1 MAGRSNVGTSTRVQ
15 TEKACAEG
23 THTPSVVRASLGA
36 VVGVR
41 SDGARDRSGAE
52 GGEVGRVDRARLE
65 GGFGMFVEVARGIY
79 HA

>member
-1 MAGRSNVGTSTRVQ
+1 MGTSTPVQ
-15 TEKACAEG
+15 TANVCAEG
-23 THTPSVVRASLGA
+23 THTLNTVCASLGS
-36 VVGVR
+36 VEGGG
-41 SDGARDRSGAE
+41 SEGACDLSGAE